1 MDTTVEVWAVR
12 LERLKP
18 GEPGHADRLDALM
31 DRLEA
36 TVCRRG
42 DLILF
47 LDDIAGRLQR
57 RGRPG
62 HDALVAYIRNRQGRC
77 ATRGTAVV
85 DGA

>member
-1 MDTTVEVWAVR
+1 MDAIVKAWADR
-12 LERLKP
+12 LESLKP

-42 DLILF
+42 DLILI

-62 HDALVAYIRNRQGRC
+62 HDALVACIRNRQGRC